1 MLDKCVL
8 PFRQKRE
15 KYDIIFASTK
25 MEGRAMS
32 AKKETKREKF
42 VRMAEARTIK
52 IISMVRLL
60 GNCSNRLAYEYSDK
74 DVNKIF
80 SAIESAVSDAKKR
93 FKSSPSGNAQVFSLS

>member
-1 MLDKCVL
+1 M
-8 PFRQKRE
+8 
-15 KYDIIFASTK
+15 
-25 MEGRAMS
+25 G

-80 SAIESAVSDAKKR
+80 TAIEAAVADAKKR
-93 FKSSPSGNAQVFSLS
+93 FKNSPSGNAEIFSLS

>member
-1 MLDKCVL
+1 M
-8 PFRQKRE
+8 
-15 KYDIIFASTK
+15 A
-25 MEGRAMS
+25 

-74 DVNKIF
+74 DVSKIF
-80 SAIESAVSDAKKR
+80 SAIEGAVSEAEPR
-93 FKSSPSGNAQVFSLS
+93 FKSAPNGTAQVFSLS

>member
-1 MLDKCVL
+1 MAI
-8 PFRQKRE
+8 E
-15 KYDIIFASTK
+15 K
-25 MEGRAMS
+25 
-32 AKKETKREKF
+32 AKKAESKRDKF

-52 IISMVRLL
+52 VISMVRLL

-80 SAIESAVSDAKKR
+80 SAIESAVADAKKR

>member
-1 MLDKCVL
+1 MAV
-8 PFRQKRE
+8 
-15 KYDIIFASTK
+15 
-25 MEGRAMS
+25 
-32 AKKETKREKF
+32 KKETKRGKF

-80 SAIESAVSDAKKR
+80 SAIEGAVSDAKKR
-93 FKSSPSGNAQVFSLS
+93 FKSAPNGTAQVFSLS

>member
-1 MLDKCVL
+1 MASK
-8 PFRQKRE
+8 RQ
-15 KYDIIFASTK
+15 
-25 MEGRAMS
+25 
-32 AKKETKREKF
+32 ETKREKF

-52 IISMVRLL
+52 VISMVRLL

-80 SAIESAVSDAKKR
+80 RAIESAVADAKKR